1 MNNVRKYFRI
11 TYYIGG
17 ILLFGIIAI
26 IGYTQ
31 TRSFKTY
38 LRDLLLHESLT
49 AINGELQLG
58 AIEGNL
64 LTGFRINDVTVTEL
78 WHRAFFGSTDRI
90 EIRSVWI
97 SF

>member
-1 MNNVRKYFRI
+1 MRKFFRI
-11 TYYIGG
+11 TYYIGS
-17 ILLFGIIAI
+17 ILVFIIIAI

-38 LRDLLLHESLT
+38 IRDFLLHESLS

-64 LTGFRINDVTVTEL
+64 ITGFKINDVTVTSYGVEL
-78 WHRAFFGSTDRI
+78 FRLNGSN
-90 EIRSVWI
+90 
-97 SF
+97 